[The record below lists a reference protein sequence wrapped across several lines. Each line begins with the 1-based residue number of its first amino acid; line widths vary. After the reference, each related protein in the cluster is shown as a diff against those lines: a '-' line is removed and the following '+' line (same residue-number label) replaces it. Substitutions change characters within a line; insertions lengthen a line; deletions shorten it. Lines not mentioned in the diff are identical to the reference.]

1 MAAMR
6 LPIGHCS
13 TRSSIPQPVHR
24 GCRSTTVAAL
34 ASASRSTPAWSSSPM
49 APKIPS
55 AASSAFSPAIPV
67 PAFFATPML
76 VILAR
81 SSSLLLTTSIS
92 PCSRCGEIDVVAGIG
107 DAGRLGRFKA
117 VRGSPTP
124 VQRARDRHGY
134 FCGTLRI
141 GLLIH
146 RNRMQKL
153 IECVPNFSEGRDQN
167 VIRQI
172 TDAVKSTDG
181 VSLLDIDP
189 GASTN
194 RTVVT
199 FVGSPDAAVEAAF
212 RAIKKAAELIDMR
225 KHKGAHPRMGATD
238 VCPFIPVSNVSW
250 DEAVECARKLGKRVS
265 EELKIPVYLYEKA
278 AKDNARSNLAVIRAG
293 EYEGFFEKI
302 KQPEWKPDFGPA
314 VFNKNS
320 GATVIG
326 VRDFLVA
333 YNANLNTK
341 SVRRANS
348 VAFDVREQGRVKTED
363 GTPSGKPVLGLNGE
377 PVRIPGILKHVKAIG
392 WFVKEY
398 GIAQVSMNLT
408 NIEETPLHVAFDAC
422 VQAAAERGLRVTGS
436 EIVGMVPKKSLVDA
450 GRYFLRKQRCS
461 EGASEEELMDI
472 AIRSMGLGELKPFD
486 PIEKVIELKIQ
497 STESKKSLVKMNM
510 REFCNETLSDSPA
523 PGGGSV
529 AALMG
534 ALGAS
539 LGGMVANLSAGKRGW
554 DDKLEYFSDWAVKAQ
569 QLKDELLSLV
579 DEDTAAFNKVI
590 DSFALPKAS
599 AEEKTARSAAIEA
612 ATKYAAEVPV
622 KVMETASRSYALLAE
637 MAERGNPASVS
648 DVGVGALAIRAC
660 IDGAALNVRINLA
673 NLKDEK
679 FKSDLQKKVRK
690 LQADSESAFKKIDQI
705 VQSKLT

>member
-1 MAAMR
+1 MV
-6 LPIGHCS
+6 LPILSKAIRCS
-13 TRSSIPQPVHR
+13 NAWQMRVSDFKVETFAAVADCRYR
-24 GCRSTTVAAL
+24 GELR
-34 ASASRSTPAWSSSPM
+34 P
-49 APKIPS
+49 
-55 AASSAFSPAIPV
+55 
-67 PAFFATPML
+67 
-76 VILAR
+76 
-81 SSSLLLTTSIS
+81 
-92 PCSRCGEIDVVAGIG
+92 
-107 DAGRLGRFKA
+107 RF
-117 VRGSPTP
+117 
-124 VQRARDRHGY
+124 
-134 FCGTLRI
+134 GT
-141 GLLIH
+141 
-146 RNRMQKL
+146 MQKL

-172 TDAVKSTDG
+172 TDGIESVDG
-181 VSLLDIDP
+181 VSLLDVDP

-199 FVGSPDAAVEAAF
+199 FVGDPDAAVEAAL
-212 RAIKKAAELIDMR
+212 RGIKKAAELIDMR

-250 DEAVECARKLGKRVS
+250 EEAIACANRLGKRVG

-278 AKDNARSNLAVIRAG
+278 ARDKSRSNLSVIRAG

-314 VFNKNS
+314 AFNEKS

-333 YNANLNTK
+333 YNVNLNTK
-341 SVRRANS
+341 SVRRATS

-363 GTPSGKPVLGLNGE
+363 GTPSGKPVLDSNGE
-377 PVRIPGILKHVKAIG
+377 PVRIPGMLKHVKAIG

-422 VQAAAERGLRVTGS
+422 VEAASKRGLRVTGS
-436 EIVGMVPKKSLVDA
+436 EIVGMVPKKCLVDA
-450 GRYFLRKQRCS
+450 GRYFLCKQQWS
-461 EGASEEELMDI
+461 EGASEEELIDI
-472 AIRSMGLGELKPFD
+472 AIRSMGLSELKPFEAK
-486 PIEKVIELKIQ
+486 EKVIELKI
-497 STESKKSLVKMNM
+497 ESAEQKTSLSKMNL

-554 DDKLEYFSDWAVKAQ
+554 DDKVEYFSEWAVKAQ

-579 DEDTAAFNKVI
+579 DEDTAAFNRVMNA
-590 DSFALPKAS
+590 FALPKQS
-599 AEEKTARSAAIEA
+599 TEEKAARSKAIEE
-612 ATKYAAEVPV
+612 ATKYAAEVPL
-622 KVMETASRSYALLAE
+622 KVMEMASKSYALLAGMVE
-637 MAERGNPASVS
+637 KGNPASIS
-648 DVGVGALAIRAC
+648 DVGVGALATWAC
-660 IDGAALNVRINLA
+660 IEGAALNVRINLGQ
-673 NLKDEK
+673 LKDAK
-679 FKSDLQKKVRK
+679 FKMDLHEKVRK
-690 LQADSESAFKKIDQI
+690 ISADSKTEFKKINQI
-705 VQSKLT
+705 VESKLG